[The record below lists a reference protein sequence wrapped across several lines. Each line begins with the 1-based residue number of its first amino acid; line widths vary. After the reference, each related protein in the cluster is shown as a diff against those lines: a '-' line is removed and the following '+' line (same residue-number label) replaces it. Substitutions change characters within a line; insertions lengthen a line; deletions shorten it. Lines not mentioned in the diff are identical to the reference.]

1 MASIVNNTYSCA
13 SGETINA
20 GRTVT
25 TPLAAFIAGMS
36 AGSWA
41 EYTGTNINDPLA
53 GADSPSG
60 GPYSSLETVANY
72 PLTVWANKWFYDPA
86 SKLIGGIGTAQGY
99 SSESPAGTHGKC
111 VWFDLVTNAF
121 SQDWNPTGDN
131 QGHVYD
137 GNVSRPLNGYVY
149 RRGFASTKI
158 YRGNISTRTWELSS
172 LSHSGVYSYNA
183 CGLEVFP
190 DWGSQGSLLML
201 GGAAGTGYL
210 YRWDLATGT
219 RTALGSYACGDYPV
233 VVYVPALNSCVF
245 GGGPASTG
253 VLYKID
259 SSGNISQ
266 ISTTLPVRIESANGG
281 PFLADPSGAGLLWS
295 VSATDNKIRSFNPAT
310 GAWIDKGSVI
320 SGLSGD
326 VGGAVGVSLSGLG
339 ALAYLH
345 GRGRSGGVSTHRFWI
360 YKV

>member
-1 MASIVNNTYSCA
+1 MTSITDNTYSCA
-13 SGETINA
+13 SGETIHA

-25 TPLAAFIAGMS
+25 TALAAFIAAMS
-36 AGSWA
+36 PGTWA
-41 EYTGTNINDPLA
+41 EYTGTNINEPLA

-60 GPYSSLETVANY
+60 GPFSSLETVANY
-72 PLTVWANKWFYDPA
+72 PLTVWANKFFYDPS

-149 RRGFASTKI
+149 RRGFGATKI
-158 YRGNISTRTWELSS
+158 YRGNISTRAWELSS
-172 LSHSGVYSYNA
+172 LSHSGVYSYDA

-201 GGAAGTGYL
+201 GGAADTGYL

-219 RTALGSYACGDYPV
+219 RTSLGSYACGDYPV
-233 VVYVPALNSCVF
+233 IVYVPALHACVF
-245 GGGPASTG
+245 GGGAAGTG

-259 SSGNISQ
+259 ASGTISQ
-266 ISTTLPVRIESANGG
+266 ITTTLPVRVESSNGG
-281 PFLADPSGAGLLWS
+281 PFLSDPSGAELTWS
-295 VSATDNKIRSFNPAT
+295 ISAADNKIRSFSPVS
-310 GAWIDKGSVI
+310 GAWVDKGSVI
-320 SGLSGD
+320 AGLSGD
-326 VGGAVGVSLSGLG
+326 VGSAVGVSLTGLG
-339 ALAYLH
+339 ALAFLH
-345 GRGRSGGVSTHRFWI
+345 GRGRSAGSSIHKFWL